1 MGFFSWLIVGALA
14 GWIASMITGRN
25 AKMGAIAN
33 IVVGIAGALIAGYV
47 MSLLGFGG
55 VSGINLYSIVVA
67 IIGATALLLIIGLF
81 KK

>member
-1 MGFFSWLIVGALA
+1 MGFFSWIIVGALA